1 MGKQEFLRELE
12 HKLSGLKTEDLKE
25 RLAFYSEMIDGRMED
40 GETELQAVAEI
51 GSVDDVVAQIISE
64 IPLSRLVRERVRPV
78 GSINPGVIV
87 LLVLGFPVWF
97 PLLIAAGAVLFSLFI
112 ALWAIV
118 LSFYITDLALAIAAI
133 LSTLAVIPAFLIT
146 NPVMALIL
154 AGAGLTCFGLTI
166 LMFLLSSAVAKGAAK
181 LTKWT
186 LLGIKSLF
194 VGKEEPW
201 NA

>member
-1 MGKQEFLRELE
+1 MRKQEFLDELGQ
-12 HKLSGLKTEDLKE
+12 KLTGLKTEDLEE

-40 GETELQAVAEI
+40 GKTELEAVADI

-64 IPLSRLVRERVRPV
+64 IPLSRLVREKVKPV
-78 GSINPGVIV
+78 GSVSPWVIV

-97 PLLIAAGAVLFSLFI
+97 PLLIASAAVLFSLFLV
-112 ALWAIV
+112 LWVLVIV
-118 LSFYITDLALAIAAI
+118 FYAVDVILAIAAVFSMLAAVPALFFVDQMI
-133 LSTLAVIPAFLIT
+133 ALFLVGTALSC
-146 NPVMALIL
+146 
-154 AGAGLTCFGLTI
+154 AGLAIF
-166 LMFLLSSAVAKGAAK
+166 MFLLSSLLAKGAAK